1 MPELTPSSLP
11 AATVEKPRRFR
22 IPLVWI
28 IPLVAALIGVFLAAR
43 TYYEQGP
50 TITIQFKTGEDL
62 EPGKTRIK
70 YKDVDV
76 GQIAAVALAEDGSH
90 VVATARLA
98 RQASRLLVDDTR
110 FWVVSAKVSGSSVS
124 GRRLFQG

>member
-1 MPELTPSSLP
+1 MPDPTPSSPP

-50 TITIQFKTGEDL
+50 TITIQFKTGEGL

-90 VVATARLA
+90 VVATARLPEP
-98 RQASRLLVDDTR
+98 
-110 FWVVSAKVSGSSVS
+110 SAKG
-124 GRRLFQG
+124 